1 MEVQDEESYL
11 VDYRRQQW
19 LRLRNDTAA
28 IKKRDLVI
36 GTVRNREKVSDLIKD
51 YPETFKCETLDVTDV
66 TAIHKLVDNFFEQF
80 GRIDVVVSN
89 PPTSPWGNKSEVNV
103 K

>member
-1 MEVQDEESYL
+1 MKNRTWLITGVSSGFGNEMA
-11 VDYRRQQW
+11 RQ
-19 LRLRNDTAA
+19 LL
-28 IKKRDLVI
+28 KKGDLVI